1 MKVSIVTEGFKNTG
15 YGHITRC
22 LALYQAF
29 NARDISTT
37 MYVNGDN
44 NSSQILRN
52 TYHEIIDWMNDRELL
67 YSKLRTS
74 NIIIVDSYLADK
86 EFYESIFPLTQYP
99 VFIDDNRR
107 LEFPHGIILNG
118 SIYGESMNYPSP
130 KEGSNLLGAKYIPLR
145 NEFWDVP
152 DKTVRLDINSV
163 LITFGGQDIRNLTP
177 RILRSLSRN
186 YPSLKKNVVIGNGFT
201 NIDQINEAKDKNT
214 ILHYAPDASM
224 MLQLMLEADAAIT
237 AAGQT
242 IYELAR
248 IGVPTIAIAVV
259 DNQLNS
265 MAGWF
270 KEDFLIDN
278 INYLNPNLEHKILLS
293 FSNLQ
298 KRPVRERLSKLGRQK
313 VDGGGAKRVVQALI
327 DQIAA
332 PFGFYLRRASE
343 KDASLILNLSNDR
356 VVRANSINQNPISWN
371 EHIVWYNDKI
381 RDINTLFLLAFNRND
396 GFIGQVRFDINDTS
410 ASINISIDKEFRG
423 KGFSKSLIFTT
434 SFKLLKE
441 YPEVS
446 TIKAYIRPQNTPS
459 IKAFSK
465 AGYVQAPDELIN
477 NEKFLVY
484 IMARQ

>member
-1 MKVSIVTEGFKNTG
+1 
-15 YGHITRC
+15 
-22 LALYQAF
+22 
-29 NARDISTT
+29 
-37 MYVNGDN
+37 
-44 NSSQILRN
+44 
-52 TYHEIIDWMNDRELL
+52 
-67 YSKLRTS
+67 
-74 NIIIVDSYLADK
+74 
-86 EFYESIFPLTQYP
+86 
-99 VFIDDNRR
+99 
-107 LEFPHGIILNG
+107 
-118 SIYGESMNYPSP
+118 
-130 KEGSNLLGAKYIPLR
+130 
-145 NEFWDVP
+145 
-152 DKTVRLDINSV
+152 
-163 LITFGGQDIRNLTP
+163 
-177 RILRSLSRN
+177 
-186 YPSLKKNVVIGNGFT
+186 FT

-224 MLQLMLEADAAIT
+224 MLQLMLEADAAIS